1 MCRHCEGKYGKDF
14 KIKQSADNIYSMT
27 EGFISNTKDD
37 EVPGIVLFRYGHAF
51 GVFNIAYCP
60 FCGRKITKNVQEVR
74 VMKLL
79 IDSARNKISL
89 NDVDIT
95 DSVKEISIKAE
106 DKKTTI
112 VVLSI
117 PTENVNIE

>member
-1 MCRHCEGKYGKDF
+1 MLNVIYF
-14 KIKQSADNIYSMT
+14 K
-27 EGFISNTKDD
+27 
-37 EVPGIVLFRYGHAF
+37 EV
-51 GVFNIAYCP
+51 
-60 FCGRKITKNVQEVR
+60 
-74 VMKLL
+74 VMNLL

-117 PTENVNIE
+117 PTENVDIK

>member
-1 MCRHCEGKYGKDF
+1 M
-14 KIKQSADNIYSMT
+14 N
-27 EGFISNTKDD
+27 
-37 EVPGIVLFRYGHAF
+37 
-51 GVFNIAYCP
+51 
-60 FCGRKITKNVQEVR
+60 
-74 VMKLL
+74 LL

-117 PTENVNIE
+117 PTENVDIK

>member
-1 MCRHCEGKYGKDF
+1 
-14 KIKQSADNIYSMT
+14 
-27 EGFISNTKDD
+27 
-37 EVPGIVLFRYGHAF
+37 
-51 GVFNIAYCP
+51 
-60 FCGRKITKNVQEVR
+60 
-74 VMKLL
+74 MKLL

-106 DKKTTI
+106 NKKATI

-117 PTENVNIE
+117 PTEDVNIE